1 MTRQR
6 GDERSDSDELPNPG
20 LSYMGRLYRRL
31 RGLRGAPHDGGGVR
45 QHTSSAPASVDA
57 TPGGSPEL
65 FERLSC
71 AGRDTLDAAQEEA
84 RILGHRTVGTEHLL
98 LALTRN
104 PESGACKVME
114 RMGATPAGVRAE
126 VVDAVVTGPAP
137 SSGPLA
143 FTPRARLAVEL
154 AHRASFRIGASRTGT
169 EHLLIGL
176 AAEREG
182 IAARALSKSGII
194 ARTAEH
200 QVIIDLDGKRPLQ

>member
-1 MTRQR
+1 MTPQA
-6 GDERSDSDELPNPG
+6 GDERPASDQLPSAR
-20 LSYMGRLYRRL
+20 LSYIGRLYRRL
-31 RGLRGAPHDGGGVR
+31 HGLQGEPPNDGGSR
-45 QHTSSAPASVDA
+45 QHTSSGPALVDA
-57 TPGGSPEL
+57 APDGRPEL

-71 AGRDTLDAAQEEA
+71 AGRVTLDAAQEEA
-84 RILGHRTVGTEHLL
+84 RILGHRTVGTEHIL

-126 VVDAVVTGPAP
+126 VAAAIVTGPAP
-137 SSGPLA
+137 TSGPLV

-154 AHRASFRIGASRTGT
+154 AHRAAFRIGVPRTGT

-182 IAARALSKSGII
+182 IAAKALFKSGIV
-194 ARTAEH
+194 ARTVEH